1 MNKKFLSAIL
11 FGALMVTSTGT
22 FVSCKDYDD
31 DIENLQGQIS
41 ANSSAIAE
49 LKTLIQNGDY
59 VTNVEVSGQNLVV
72 SFKNAGTKNVALPE
86 CEGGAKAEIK
96 EGELYIDG
104 KATGVK
110 VGAEFQEAVK
120 IVEGE
125 WAVLQEDGT
134 YKSTGI
140 KASSIAVSGDEQS
153 GYTLTVTDAEGVATT
168 IKLPTAAT
176 LISEIEFLNK
186 GYQTVLTDPRLDVY
200 YWYAG
205 QTTQWK
211 GPKGNI
217 PACSNTY
224 SVDYKGE
231 DDITL
236 RYIRISPASVDAS
249 AIDFKLIDTK
259 DVEAAIILKASR
271 YDGTLTRAAGES
283 GLYEIKA
290 VSGVFTY
297 GSDENKFVK
306 GFKTGSG
313 LTEYKALAL
322 KPASANYKSL
332 FNVKVVPVE
341 KEHADLGGIYLN
353 NVKVVNKIEGTQTST
368 PQIYVGQKASVNVEN
383 EFRLYDMYL
392 SATAEDV
399 ELFGLEFSED
409 GRSFKATKSPDNVT
423 DATIDL
429 FVHTLSNKGTNAEIK
444 KTTITVEINRTMGA
458 LGVYEKQTILPTKL
472 DQTHL
477 VEANVLKES
486 LGSDLNA
493 WYASVDKNN
502 IAVTIYKNEAC
513 DNPVSATNNGLA
525 IAMHKDNNNVTGTLA
540 TELNY
545 LKMKFNLTTATTL
558 EIGTTYYAKVT
569 FKSSTG
575 KTLNS
580 VVIPFELTKPELDTF
595 MVKEP
600 GVFVDGGDLAH
611 AYMYHGD
618 AFFGGRN
625 KAYSLYYF
633 DRAFTDM
640 TGKLAAAKITD
651 AMFAAKND
659 VYVPG
664 TDKVTANYAV
674 VDNTTQRQYIQLN
687 ETDANNDG
695 LYDGYKKDLN
705 VVFTAKLL
713 GVTNSTWGYKKAYQF
728 RVMSPILEGIA
739 IAKNNMVEV
748 SATGKT
754 QITGEDIW
762 AKTYN
767 GDVNYGIFKTT
778 VKDGN
783 AYVVNWSRNDIAK
796 VEFSTGNK
804 NIFEVTTAQPTAPEF
819 KSETGEITKA
829 SFIEVEGVAAGEAK
843 LNVAVTD
850 IWGYI
855 LKSQVDIKATVNT
868 GN

>member
-41 ANSSAIAE
+41 ANASAIAE
-49 LKTLIQNGDY
+49 LKALIQNGDY
-59 VTNVEVSGQNLVV
+59 VTNVALNGSNLVV
-72 SFKNAGTKNVALPE
+72 TFKNAGPQTLALPE
-86 CEGGAKAEIK
+86 CESGSKAEIK
-96 EGELYIDG
+96 GDELYIDG
-104 KATGVK
+104 EATGIK
-110 VGAEFQEAVK
+110 VDAEFQEAVK

-153 GYTLTVTDAEGVATT
+153 GYTLTVTDAEGTATA

-176 LISEIEFLNK
+176 LISEIEFLTTN
-186 GYQTVLTDPRLDVY
+186 YQQVLVDPALVLY
-200 YWYAG
+200 YWDAAA
-205 QTTQWK
+205 TSQWA

-217 PACSNTY
+217 PSNVTTY
-224 SVDYKGE
+224 AVDYASQE
-231 DDITL
+231 NTL
-236 RYIRISPASVDAS
+236 RNIRISPASVDAS
-249 AIDFKLIDTK
+249 AIDFKLVDTK
-259 DVEAAIILKASR
+259 DVETAVTLKASR

-283 GLYEIKA
+283 GLYDIK
-290 VSGVFTY
+290 V
-297 GSDENKFVK
+297 VK
-306 GFKTGSG
+306 GLMADGGTVAKIEEGFKTGNNF
-313 LTEYKALAL
+313 KALAL

-332 FNVKVVPVE
+332 FNVKVTPNKTDYKNLGNIYFGTTIVTPV
-341 KEHADLGGIYLN
+341 
-353 NVKVVNKIEGTQTST
+353 GTNLTTT
-368 PQIYVGQKASVNVEN
+368 PSGVRQVYVGSKVSVSVTN
-383 EFRLYDMYL
+383 EYALYDMYL
-392 SATAEDV
+392 SASAEDV
-399 ELFGLEFSED
+399 ALFGLEFSED

-429 FVHTLSNKGTNAEIK
+429 FVHTLPNAGGNGNIQ
-444 KTTITVEINRTMGA
+444 KTTITVEFNRTLGA
-458 LGVYEKQTILPTKL
+458 QGVYEKQTILPTKL

-477 VEANVLKES
+477 VAADVLKTS
-486 LGSDLNA
+486 LGDDLNA

-513 DNPVSATNNGLA
+513 NDPVATANNGLS
-525 IAMHKDNNNVTGTLA
+525 IAMHKDNNNATGTLA
-540 TELNY
+540 SELNY
-545 LKMKFNLTTATTL
+545 LKMMFNLTTATTL
-558 EIGTTYYAKVT
+558 EIGKTYYAKAT
-569 FKSSTG
+569 FKTAAG

-580 VVIPFELTKPELDTF
+580 VVIPFELTKPELETF

-600 GVFVDGGDLAH
+600 GVFVEGGDLAH
-611 AYMYHGD
+611 AYLYHGD
-618 AFFGGRN
+618 AFFGGRE
-625 KAYSLYYF
+625 KAYSIYYF
-633 DRAFTDM
+633 DRAFTDL
-640 TGKLAAAKITD
+640 TAKLSAAKITD
-651 AMFAAKND
+651 AVFAVKND

-664 TDKVTANYAV
+664 TDKTTSNYAV
-674 VDNTTQRQYIQLN
+674 VDNTVARQYIQLN

-713 GVTNSTWGYKKAYQF
+713 GVTNSTWCYKKAYQF
-728 RVMSPILEGIA
+728 RVMSPILEGTA
-739 IAKNNMVEV
+739 LAKNNMVEV

-767 GDVNYGIFKTT
+767 GDVTYGIFKTT
-778 VKDGN
+778 VKNAN
-783 AYVVNWSRNDIAK
+783 AYVANWSRNDISK
-796 VEFSTGNK
+796 VEFTTGNK

-819 KSETGEITKA
+819 KTETGEITKA

-850 IWGYI
+850 IWGYT